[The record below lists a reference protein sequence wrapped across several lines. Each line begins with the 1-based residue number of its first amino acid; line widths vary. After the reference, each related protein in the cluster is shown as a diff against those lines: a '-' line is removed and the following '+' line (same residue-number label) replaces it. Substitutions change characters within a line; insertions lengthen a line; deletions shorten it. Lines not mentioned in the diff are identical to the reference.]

1 MTLPSRLSF
10 FTAYSIP
17 RLDYKRPHKEKR
29 PPPYRVPGPDG
40 RASPLDDMPLIP
52 APTPAASLAGAS
64 CGRPPEL
71 SSSTLGG
78 PQRPK
83 PRRAKDEHDFPR
95 ISSTF
100 SWSCCSVCIASRVER
115 RTLSSVAW
123 ASVFMVPPLLIAPL
137 TIRGSGP
144 KDDGERDG
152 NNQRGSDHSAGPSV
166 AALGL
171 APQQTPAASTAKSS
185 SAVPRDDLW

>member
-1 MTLPSRLSF
+1 MTFPSRLSF

-17 RLDYKRPHKEKR
+17 RLDYKRPRKEKR

-83 PRRAKDEHDFPR
+83 PPAVAETTVNGALTKLLTDLGNFVTHPMT
-95 ISSTF
+95 STGADVPITLLNLTLPV
-100 SWSCCSVCIASRVER
+100 SVILADVYAQSPNLAADNATLLGIAN
-115 RTLSSVAW
+115 TLGHGFHV
-123 ASVFMVPPLLIAPL
+123 L
-137 TIRGSGP
+137 
-144 KDDGERDG
+144 
-152 NNQRGSDHSAGPSV
+152 
-166 AALGL
+166 
-171 APQQTPAASTAKSS
+171 
-185 SAVPRDDLW
+185 